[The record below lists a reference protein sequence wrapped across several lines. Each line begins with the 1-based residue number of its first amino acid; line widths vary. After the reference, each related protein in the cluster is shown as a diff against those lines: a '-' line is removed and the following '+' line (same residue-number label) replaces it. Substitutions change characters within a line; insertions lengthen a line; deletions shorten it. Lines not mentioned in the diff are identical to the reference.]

1 MAPQSADSVAAGL
14 ELLRQGARFD
24 LGLIDVQTPGRD
36 DVQIA
41 SGIHKIPEA
50 AMMPVVLLTP
60 LGKAKCTPQTAP
72 IVFANSVSKPVKP
85 AQLCLALERAVLNP
99 QAAQRPVEAPKISK
113 LLAESLPMRILVVD
127 DNTINQRVAV
137 RILQQLGYQPE
148 VAGNGREALDALD
161 GKPFD
166 FILMDVMMPEL
177 DGLEATRLL
186 RKRQTNSAYKNY
198 QSRIVVVAVTA
209 HAMQGDREK
218 CLAAGMDD
226 YLSKP
231 VRPKDVREMIER
243 WGGKMASP
251 VPGVAPGVSPAA
263 PVEVIP
269 VDLDRLLDLTD
280 GSAENLRELVEMFL
294 KQTNSQFEQMLG
306 AIDGNNGDALRRLAH
321 SCAGASATLGMT
333 QMVPRLRELEKL
345 GAAGTLS
352 DVKPVF
358 AAAAHE
364 YQRVQEFIKSRPEFA
379 VVRTENLIP
388 A

>member
-1 MAPQSADSVAAGL
+1 
-14 ELLRQGARFD
+14 LRQGTGFD
-24 LGLIDVQTPGRD
+24 LALIDVQSPGQD
-36 DVQIA
+36 DVRIA
-41 SGIHKIPEA
+41 TEIHKIPSA
-50 AMMPVVLLTP
+50 AIMPVVLLTP
-60 LGKAKCTPQTAP
+60 LGKGKISPQIP
-72 IVFANSVSKPVKP
+72 QIIFANVVQKPVKP
-85 AQLCLALERAVLNP
+85 AQLFLALERAVLNP
-99 QAAQRPVEAPKISK
+99 QVSQRPVEPPKASK
-113 LLAESLPMRILVVD
+113 TLAETMPLRILVVD

-166 FILMDVMMPEL
+166 FILMDVMMPEI

-186 RKRQTNSAYKNY
+186 RKRQTNPAYRNY
-198 QSRIVVVAVTA
+198 QARIIVVAVTA

-243 WGGKMASP
+243 WGGK
-251 VPGVAPGVSPAA
+251 VVAPVSPLAPPELPPA
-263 PVEVIP
+263 PVEAIT
-269 VDLDRLLDLTD
+269 VDMERLLDLTD
-280 GSAENLRELVEMFL
+280 GSPDSLRELVEMFL
-294 KQTNSQFEQMLG
+294 KQTNKQFEQMRSAIG
-306 AIDGNNGDALRRLAH
+306 ANEGDALRRLAH

-345 GAAGTLS
+345 GSAGTLT
-352 DVKPVF
+352 DAETKLTT
-358 AAAAHE
+358 AMEE
-364 YQRVQEFIKSRPEFA
+364 YQRVQEFIKTRPEFSN
-379 VVRTENLIP
+379 VRTEDLMP